1 MGILGIFSS
10 FFKHNPEREVPKEE
24 VEGYL
29 DLSVF
34 ARSEEF
40 SGEGK
45 GNVVIVKRALPE
57 SCPRY
62 VTLAK
67 RGSLVI
73 MTPVGDPS
81 DFARVLEDYLSR
93 EEVDTI
99 RGVRVSLEVGREY
112 VVLYDI
118 RYYNLKVEK

>member
-10 FFKHNPEREVPKEE
+10 FFKHSSERERTLEN

-34 ARSEEF
+34 AKSEEF
-40 SGEGK
+40 SGGDK

-62 VTLAK
+62 VTMAK

-73 MTPVGDPS
+73 MTPVGDPTE
-81 DFARVLEDYLSR
+81 FARVLEEYLAR

-99 RGVRVSLEVGREY
+99 RGVRVSIEVDREY
-112 VVLYDI
+112 VILYDI
-118 RYYNLKVEK
+118 RYYSLKVEK